1 VNYINKV
8 RPMEAILLLI
18 AIVGALVA
26 LDLAAL
32 RFGVDSRYGSMDSR
46 TPARGISA

>member
-1 VNYINKV
+1 
-8 RPMEAILLLI
+8 MEAIFILI

-26 LDLAAL
+26 FDVAAL

-46 TPARGISA
+46 TPARGIIA